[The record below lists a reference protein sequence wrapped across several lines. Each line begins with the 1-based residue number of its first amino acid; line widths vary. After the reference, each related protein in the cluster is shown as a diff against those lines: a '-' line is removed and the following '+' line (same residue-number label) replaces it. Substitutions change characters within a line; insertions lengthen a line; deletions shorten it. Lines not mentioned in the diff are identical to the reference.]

1 MPGLR
6 ERTRLGGAW
15 IEAQMSAPRMV
26 TLPGGCVC
34 RTLYYF
40 PMLRDENEIQF
51 GPFCLDSVG
60 CRVLRNG
67 SDLKLRPQAVRV
79 LKALLQRVGQP
90 VEYEQLLREAWGP
103 TFVSRHTVATTVSEI
118 RKAFEEYGFWIGYR
132 PRIGYS
138 LNVPRSDDQI
148 RTGWHVSKRRTR
160 EGLEKGLAC
169 FQRAALDDPSDHR
182 AYEGISRMFLM
193 LGMYGARPPR
203 EMYTEFLE
211 AQSHAI
217 ALCGLTPELR
227 ADRAHALH
235 IFERKWEEAETELLL
250 ADKERPSATIYVR
263 LILLYAARGRF
274 ELALRALERA
284 HATDRFWPTLPAN
297 EVFFW
302 FSRRDYDFAI
312 ARGKEGLD
320 LQPYL
325 HLGRSY
331 YAQALEF
338 SGRIDE
344 ALAEYHLAH
353 TLAPDLP
360 WLAALEAGCL
370 ARTGKQTE
378 ATRMWEQLECSRAQQ
393 YVDAYYMAP
402 LLEGL
407 GRRDEAF
414 RELERAL
421 DENSS
426 ALYMIDVDPKIDP
439 LRGDGRFER
448 LRNAVFTTA

>member
-1 MPGLR
+1 
-6 ERTRLGGAW
+6 
-15 IEAQMSAPRMV
+15 MSPSEGQIA
-26 TLPGGCVC
+26 
-34 RTLYYF
+34 
-40 PMLRDENEIQF
+40 F
-51 GPFCLDSVG
+51 GPFCLDVAD

-67 SDLKLRPQAVRV
+67 MDLKLRPQAVRV

-90 VEYEQLLREAWGP
+90 VEYEELLKEAWGP

-118 RKAFEEYGFWIGYR
+118 RKALDEYGSWIGYR
-132 PRIGYS
+132 PRVGYS
-138 LNVPRSDDQI
+138 LNVPRSDEPI
-148 RTGWHVSKRRTR
+148 RTGWHVSERRTR
-160 EGLEKGLAC
+160 EGLEKALAS
-169 FQRAALDDPSDHR
+169 FQRAALDDPADHR

-203 EMYTEFLE
+203 EMYAEFLE

-217 ALCGLTPELR
+217 ALSGLTPELR

-235 IFERKWEEAETELLL
+235 LFERKWEEAETELLQ

-274 ELALRALERA
+274 EQALQALERA
-284 HATDRFWPTLPAN
+284 YATDRFWPTLPAN
-297 EVFFW
+297 EVFLW

-344 ALAEYHLAH
+344 ALAEYRLAY

-370 ARTGKQTE
+370 ARTGKHAD
-378 ATRMWEQLECSRAQQ
+378 ATRMWEQLECRRANE
-393 YVDAYYMAP
+393 YVDAYYMTP
-402 LLEGL
+402 ILEGL
-407 GRRDEAF
+407 GRREEAL

-421 DENSS
+421 EENSS
-426 ALYMIDVDPKIDP
+426 VLYMIDVDPKMDP
-439 LRGDGRFER
+439 LRSDRRFER
-448 LRNAVFTTA
+448 LRHAVFANR